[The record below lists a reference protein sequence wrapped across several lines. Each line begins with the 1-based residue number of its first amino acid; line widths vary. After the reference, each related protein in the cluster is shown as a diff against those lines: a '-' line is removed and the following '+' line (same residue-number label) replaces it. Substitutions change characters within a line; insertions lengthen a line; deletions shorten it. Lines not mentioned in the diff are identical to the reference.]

1 METRFRLKRGDF
13 EIEVAGARDFVEA
26 QLTQHLDRWYAMA
39 GEPAPEGGVQAVIRV
54 ASDAEEANTESEDT
68 LSESTEMED
77 FPRVSPDFRP
87 KVNVSIAEFLAMKQ
101 AVDPADVVVVAIYYM
116 DRYLQ
121 QDTFTA
127 ADLQALLA
135 PLPLWACRQ
144 ADVELEAVMARG
156 HVERLRDGRLTITYK
171 GQNYVR
177 EGLAG

>member
-1 METRFRLKRGDF
+1 MKTRFRLKRGDF
-13 EIEVAGARDFVEA
+13 EVEVAGPRDFVEA
-26 QLTQHLDRWYAMA
+26 QLAQHLDRWLMLA
-39 GEPAPEGGVQAVIRV
+39 GEPIPGAGVQAVIRV
-54 ASDAEEANTESEDT
+54 ARDTEDTSTESEDT
-68 LSESTEMED
+68 LSGITEMED
-77 FPRVSPDFRP
+77 YPRVSPDFRP

-101 AVDPADVVVVAIYYM
+101 AADPADVVVVAVYYM

-135 PLPLWACRQ
+135 PLPVWECRR
-144 ADVELEAVMARG
+144 AEDELEAVMARG

-177 EGLAG
+177 EGLSS